1 MLAIPLLSIMFVA
14 PAELSP
20 QDQARTYAVAAEAH
34 LERAPLPGEQQLD
47 EFDGAHKNF
56 DLAYLTAFD
65 PAHLCRALQ
74 VAELVLAT
82 VAFTDPQPRLSWE
95 EVQRDDIERLRE
107 DAAQTGRANCRH
119 DAHGK
124 PARPR
129 VAVLT
134 DDDFS
139 PPVTPRGSSPADR
152 ERLAIDPPEPT
163 PRQRRRWNIQT
174 AAGAIFTG
182 AGVGLIGVLAGAIGL
197 QVRNAAKMRDLANN
211 AAVAGELTDVEWDRA
226 AELRA
231 DSLQTRNMAIGVGVA
246 GVASLATGVALL
258 ATRKK
263 WPRAVALMP
272 YGGPLG
278 GGAVLRLRF

>member
-14 PAELSP
+14 PAELPP
-20 QDQARTYAVAAEAH
+20 QEQAGIYVALGEAH
-34 LERAPLPGEQQLD
+34 LERAALPGEQQLD

-56 DLAYLTAFD
+56 DLAYLTVFE

-74 VAELVLAT
+74 VADLVLAT
-82 VAFTDPQPRLSWE
+82 VIFTDPQPRLSWE
-95 EVQRDDIERLRE
+95 EVQRDDIKRLRE

-119 DAHGK
+119 DANGK

-129 VAVLT
+129 VAVLN
-134 DDDFS
+134 DDDFP
-139 PPVTPRGSSPADR
+139 PPVAPRTSSPADS
-152 ERLAIDPPEPT
+152 ERLAIDLPEPT
-163 PRQRRRWNIQT
+163 PRQPRRWHIQT

-182 AGVGLIGVLAGAIGL
+182 AGVGLVGVLAGAIGF
-197 QVRNAAKMRDLANN
+197 QARNAAKMRDLEDN
-211 AAVAGELTDVEWDRA
+211 AVVAGELTDAEWDRA
-226 AELRA
+226 AKIRA
-231 DSLQTRNMAIGVGVA
+231 DSLQTRNVAIGVGVA
-246 GVASLATGVALL
+246 GAASLATGVALL

-263 WPRAVALMP
+263 WPRAVVLMP